1 MGRVGRT
8 GIQEKSSE
16 ANTWI
21 RAETY
26 LEKMPEI
33 LFPEKWWKLSP
44 EEYNESKLALKG
56 LIAKDPDSGNAEV
69 VFERRKVSRG

>member
-1 MGRVGRT
+1 
-8 GIQEKSSE
+8 
-16 ANTWI
+16 
-21 RAETY
+21 
-26 LEKMPEI
+26 MPEI

-69 VFERRKVSRG
+69 IMFRESKEDEERILEVVFSKKIFSN